1 MTMHDSILSG
11 EAWFQLLHIHLNF
24 TITWACQSLHSWNLF
39 TTCKCMQISK
49 IQSTYTARKFSFNL
63 KTVISFD
70 QLPEIQENRNES
82 LTMPQWS
89 CSYLEISQNLHF
101 TTCKLLSSSSPHNC
115 LLVVVCCLVRHSI
128 RLVSSWRVQI
138 TFLEA
143 GPGCWCSGLWVARR
157 GTWAWGHLIS
167 HGIQWQWCKEKR
179 KVKEWDRNGM

>member
-1 MTMHDSILSG
+1 MTQHSVEKLGFKSYLLS
-11 EAWFQLLHIHLNF
+11 IHLNF

-49 IQSTYTARKFSFNL
+49 IQSTYTARKFSFSL

-101 TTCKLLSSSSPHNC
+101 TTCKLPSSSSPHSC
-115 LLVVVCCLVRHSI
+115 LPVVVYCLVNILSDWYHPGESRSP
-128 RLVSSWRVQI
+128 SW
-138 TFLEA
+138 T
-143 GPGCWCSGLWVARR
+143 WV
-157 GTWAWGHLIS
+157 LI
-167 HGIQWQWCKEKR
+167 
-179 KVKEWDRNGM
+179 